1 MYTDGGDI
9 LLLRRQAPFE
19 FWQSVT
25 GSLDPGESSQDAAS
39 RELFEETGFAAEG
52 ELIDRQYSRIFT
64 IDPRW
69 RKRYATGVTENKE
82 HEWHYRLGDTADIS
96 LDDSEHS
103 TYRWTAIDEAIDA
116 VWSSTNKEAL
126 VALRR
131 ELRQKQQSV

>member
-25 GSLDPGESSQDAAS
+25 GSLYAGESSRDAAS

-52 ELIDRQYSRIFT
+52 ELIDRQHSRIFT

-69 RKRYATGVTENKE
+69 RNRYATGVTENTE

-103 TYRWTAIDEAIDA
+103 AYRWTAIDEAIDV